1 MKTKAYSYIRFSDP
15 SQAAGD
21 SYARQHRD
29 TVAYCAE
36 KSLDLVSDSEYT
48 FFDEGISAYSG
59 KLRDDTTDLYRFF
72 EKVKDGSIA
81 SGSVLIVESLDR
93 LSREHVRAALPRF
106 MDLLNA
112 GISIHTLQSNK
123 TYTEDYDEFDL
134 FQSILEMSR
143 SHKESLFKSKRI
155 ASRWREKQD
164 LARTGVPLGKSC
176 PAWLDLVYAN
186 GPLNKP
192 TDFAPNP
199 VRVTTIEKIFRLT
212 LDGYGRNI
220 IARMLNAEGI
230 DAFRVKSWGAS
241 SINKILTSE
250 AVLGVY
256 QPSMVENGKRVPR
269 GEPIAKYYP
278 PIIDRATFESARA
291 AVSGRNS
298 AKSRKQS
305 ERFQLWQGISKC
317 ALCQSP
323 LHSFTNGRKDA
334 PVYLR
339 CYNAKKGI
347 CTAGSIRADS
357 LEPIFKEIL
366 AKLNVLAL
374 VQSSAST
381 INAKLEVVTG
391 KLIGER
397 AKLKEFKDAYASKR
411 SATVLDLIYETE
423 VTIDT
428 LETEESGYVA
438 DLAADQIIDKDD
450 FFARLDLETY
460 VGRSRANS
468 ILKRLKVATLID
480 TAQPRFSVVKDAQPQ
495 FDLYYD
501 SSSRLMVLPATHE
514 QFQTMK
520 QQDVL
525 TVASVSAYHAARR
538 KPQPE

>member
-15 SQAAGD
+15 QQAKGD

-29 TVAYCAE
+29 TVAYCAANHLE
-36 KSLDLVSDSEYT
+36 LVSDSDYT
-48 FFDEGISAYSG
+48 FFDAGISAYSG
-59 KLRDDTTDLYRFF
+59 KLRDDTTELSRFLGL
-72 EKVKDGSIA
+72 VKDKSIA
-81 SGSVLIVESLDR
+81 PGSVLVVESLDR
-93 LSREHVRAALPRF
+93 LSREHVKSALPRF
-106 MDLLNA
+106 MDLLNS
-112 GISIHTLQSNK
+112 GISIHTLKSKK
-123 TYTEDYDEFDL
+123 TYTTDYDELDL

-143 SHKESLFKSKRI
+143 SFQESSFKAGRV
-155 ASRWREKQD
+155 ADAWRAKQD
-164 LARTGVPLGKSC
+164 AARSGVPLGKSC

-186 GPLNKP
+186 GIDHKP
-192 TDFAPNP
+192 TGFTPNA
-199 VRVTTIEKIFRLT
+199 RVATIKKIFQLT
-212 LDGYGRNI
+212 LDGFGRNI

-241 SINKILTSE
+241 SINKVLTSE

-256 QPSMVENGKRVPR
+256 QPSMVEDGKRVPR
-269 GEPIAKYYP
+269 GEPIANYYP
-278 PIIDRATFESARA
+278 PIIDRATFDSARA
-291 AVSGRNS
+291 AVSGRFS
-298 AKSRKQS
+298 AKTRKQS
-305 ERFQLWQGISKC
+305 ERFQLWQGIGKC

-357 LEPIFKEIL
+357 LETIFKEIL

-391 KLIGER
+391 TLIGER
-397 AKLKEFKDAYASKR
+397 AKLKEFKDAYAGKR

-423 VTIDT
+423 VTIAT
-428 LETEESGYVA
+428 LETEKSGYVA
-438 DLAADQIIDKDD
+438 DLAADQIVDKAD

-468 ILKRLKVATLID
+468 ILKRLKVETLID
-480 TAQPRFSVVKDAQPQ
+480 TAQPRFSVLKDAQPQ
-495 FDLYYD
+495 FDQYYD
-501 SSSRLMVLPATHE
+501 SSSRLTVLPATHE
-514 QFQTMK
+514 HFQTMK

-538 KPQPE
+538 TPQPE